1 MPRQLIL
8 SLDGR
13 EFPVTLVKIDRDKL
27 YGSVEIEAFDEKGR
41 EASLRVLAA
50 DGRTLIDKG
59 GTALTTVNEKGTSV
73 DRTTLKAVDEDA
85 DPIEPVP
92 SSFNEPNELKPADL
106 EDYMSQMFKSLY
118 LIQPAPE
125 DGDLSYLK
133 DHLDG
138 EQIYTFPFSWRGGLE
153 HDQAYVLGSGGEAFM
168 VVGKPADF
176 EYVKL
181 NQATALDT
189 TATEEEEISAD
200 DIDFDLL

>member
-27 YGSVEIEAFDEKGR
+27 YGSVEVEAFDEKGR

-50 DGRTLIDKG
+50 DGKTLIDKG

-73 DRTTLKAVDEDA
+73 DRPSLSAVDA
-85 DPIEPVP
+85 DGDKIEPVP
-92 SSFNEPNELKPADL
+92 SSFNEPNKLKKADID
-106 EDYMSQMFKSLY
+106 DYLSQMYKSVY
-118 LIQPAPE
+118 LIQPAE
-125 DGDLSYLK
+125 ENGDIKYLL

-138 EQIYTFPFSWRGGLE
+138 DQIYTFPFSWRGGL
-153 HDQAYVLGSGGEAFM
+153 DYDKAFVLGSDDEAFM
-168 VVGKPADF
+168 VVGKPAEF
-176 EYVKL
+176 EFLRL
-181 NQATALDT
+181 NQAVALDSV
-189 TATEEEEISAD
+189 EEQEISAD